1 MTVGPVSSCLE
12 AHGGDESECVE
23 HHAHYMWVPMF
34 TLAQAAISFL
44 PHYLWFYWEGEDYS
58 YNRLPGGKRGK
69 GNIFIYL
76 GDPVCIKLIN
86 KIS

>member
-1 MTVGPVSSCLE
+1 MVTVGPVSSCLE
-12 AHGGDESECVE
+12 ANGGDESECVE

-58 YNRLPGGKRGK
+58 YNKLCTRGEKGEGKYFHLFGR
-69 GNIFIYL
+69 
-76 GDPVCIKLIN
+76 PCM
-86 KIS
+86 